1 MAEPTAEDSGSGYS
15 PLLAQMMKIDPAKMG
30 SVSLS
35 ALGRQAIGTDSPEYI
50 KAKAD
55 VDSAREQMESALT
68 ARKGGMD
75 MSMLA
80 LAQGFLAPTRTGSF
94 GESLGT
100 ALGGYGAAQQAE
112 DKRLQEMAKMKYEL
126 ARAGLSD
133 EQAAAQLG
141 LSVVSKLTPPL
152 TAIQKQVLS
161 EGLDTRTPAGI
172 ARIKE
177 LQGLT
182 NATPEMKAFAS
193 RLGIPVTDPTFAAK
207 FDAFEKTKGLNDI
220 ATRLNLDLTKPT
232 DLKLAQQEAQRDNIR
247 KDNPDVAKALA
258 SFGGDALNPSDM
270 QRAQGIVATNIRLEQ
285 QSKTS
290 TMAMQ
295 EAQTKR
301 TKQEIDEHIRNNDAS
316 AVTTKAQELGVPLIP
331 NNRYAGL
338 NSVEA
343 ANRRN
348 KDFDN
353 SSAYIEK
360 NVAPIL
366 ANVDGDIANLE
377 RAKQLNKELTTGR
390 YLYSAPLGIAGAAKA
405 MSGDRAK
412 FQDFDS
418 LAQKSASLN
427 RIPGDHNISNF
438 DVQNMLKTTF
448 SSDKEPKAN
457 AIIIDSLLAQKKR
470 DKDLNQYL
478 SDYAAV
484 NGNIGPHALTEWH
497 KYMDANPILAKVK
510 DPQSGRE
517 TVQLNPKR
525 MTYQEYFNA
534 PRVKVDASGR
544 EIAQ

>member
-1 MAEPTAEDSGSGYS
+1 
-15 PLLAQMMKIDPAKMG
+15 
-30 SVSLS
+30 
-35 ALGRQAIGTDSPEYI
+35 
-50 KAKAD
+50 
-55 VDSAREQMESALT
+55 
-68 ARKGGMD
+68 
-75 MSMLA
+75 
-80 LAQGFLAPTRTGSF
+80 
-94 GESLGT
+94 
-100 ALGGYGAAQQAE
+100 
-112 DKRLQEMAKMKYEL
+112 
-126 ARAGLSD
+126 
-133 EQAAAQLG
+133 
-141 LSVVSKLTPPL
+141 
-152 TAIQKQVLS
+152 
-161 EGLDTRTPAGI
+161 
-172 ARIKE
+172 
-177 LQGLT
+177 
-182 NATPEMKAFAS
+182 
-193 RLGIPVTDPTFAAK
+193 
-207 FDAFEKTKGLNDI
+207 
-220 ATRLNLDLTKPT
+220 
-232 DLKLAQQEAQRDNIR
+232 
-247 KDNPDVAKALA
+247 VAKALA

-270 QRAQGIVATNIRLEQ
+270 QRAQSIVATNIRLEQ
-285 QSKTS
+285 QGKLS

-301 TKQEIDEHIRNNDAS
+301 TKQEIDEHIRNNDTS
-316 AVTTKAQELGVPLIP
+316 AVATKAKELGVPLIP

-338 NSVEA
+338 NPVEA

-348 KDFDN
+348 KDFDDA
-353 SSAYIEK
+353 STYIDK

-366 ANVDGDIANLE
+366 ANIDSDIANLE

-448 SSDKEPKAN
+448 SSDKEPRAN

-484 NGNIGPHALTEWH
+484 NGNVGPHALTEWH
-497 KYMDANPILAKVK
+497 KYMDANPILARVK
-510 DPQSGRE
+510 DPSTGRE

-534 PRVKVDASGR
+534 PRVKVDAQGR
-544 EIAQ
+544 EIPQ